1 MVHRRELLKTGAG
14 LLLAAP
20 IRIPLRLLTGV
31 TGATTEAPDV
41 IAETGIAAAS
51 ELINAAQANAR
62 HARAID
68 LDSTIMIRRLSE
80 AWAAN
85 PRPLFGMT
93 RSDIA
98 ILVEALARDRGMAV
112 VYRGWHDHRANGDIH
127 HVLYGN
133 PDVIA
138 AMQREFTS
146 ARGAFGRV
154 LGRHVAELASVGPR
168 PASINFTVE
177 TSGRPP
183 RQARFVTWAVAP
195 MGTAAA

>member
-1 MVHRRELLKTGAG
+1 MVHRRELLKSGAG

-20 IRIPLRLLTGV
+20 IRIPLRLLTGAA
-31 TGATTEAPDV
+31 GAKSEAPDV

-51 ELINAAQANAR
+51 ELIAAARANAR
-62 HARAID
+62 HARAVD

-80 AWAAN
+80 AWETN

-93 RSDIA
+93 RSDVA

-112 VYRGWHDHRANGDIH
+112 VYRGWHDHRASGDIH

-138 AMQREFTS
+138 MMQHEFTS
-146 ARGAFGRV
+146 ARGGFGKV
-154 LGRHVAELASVGPR
+154 LGRHVAELASVGPQ